1 MRSLHAALVLALL
14 IATVM
19 RAGAASGE
27 TPPGPPTFAA
37 HRQTALDILRARRG
51 SEETAALNAP
61 REWRPAAPGRSV
73 KPSRGILL
81 VHGLGDSPWSFHD
94 IARDLA
100 AGGYL
105 VRTVLLPGH
114 GTHPEDLLDVDVEQ
128 WRQVVREQAEALRR
142 DVGQVYLGGFSTG
155 ANLVT
160 EYAYANDD
168 IAGLVLFS
176 PAFKSDVPLDWLA
189 PLLARFRPWLLAPD
203 GRAPL
208 QTEVRYLTV
217 PTNGFAQFS
226 HSSQAVRRCL
236 DERPFV
242 KPVFMV
248 VARHDSVLDA
258 GYLLETFRER
268 FPHPASRLIWYG
280 EAPAM
285 PGDETRILVRGD
297 RLPDWRISQF
307 SHMGIL
313 FSPANRLYGARGISR
328 ICWNGQDAAAM
339 QACERGAEV
348 WYSDW
353 GYREAGKVHARL
365 TFNPYFAWQ
374 SSVMRSVLD
383 AAGGSSARAP
393 GRPGADASRTSRAA
407 TISAGTPATSASD
420 GAESA
425 VPGRVSWAPPAFRP

>member
-1 MRSLHAALVLALL
+1 MLFRS
-14 IATVM
+14 
-19 RAGAASGE
+19 
-27 TPPGPPTFAA
+27 
-37 HRQTALDILRARRG
+37 
-51 SEETAALNAP
+51 
-61 REWRPAAPGRSV
+61 
-73 KPSRGILL
+73 
-81 VHGLGDSPWSFHD
+81 
-94 IARDLA
+94 
-100 AGGYL
+100 
-105 VRTVLLPGH
+105 
-114 GTHPEDLLDVDVEQ
+114 
-128 WRQVVREQAEALRR
+128 
-142 DVGQVYLGGFSTG
+142 GGFSTG

-226 HSSQAVRRCL
+226 HSSQAVRRRL
-236 DERPFV
+236 DERPFG
-242 KPVFMV
+242 KPIFMV

-348 WYSDW
+348 SDPLARHQRI
-353 GYREAGKVHARL
+353 GEAGGEGVRGIHRL
-365 TFNPYFAWQ
+365 TGEREILAEPSGRVRQ
-374 SSVMRSVLD
+374 QPR
-383 AAGGSSARAP
+383 AADVRGE
-393 GRPGADASRTSRAA
+393 ADALLGPLVRLHLRHV
-407 TISAGTPATSASD
+407 TPL
-420 GAESA
+420 
-425 VPGRVSWAPPAFRP
+425 RVNWWSVGQA